1 VQLRI
6 ALAPDRVSCEAVRV
20 SDAYI
25 GMAGWVYPP
34 WRGTFYPSGL
44 RQADE
49 LAHASTRVTS
59 IEINSS
65 FYATPKPASW
75 AAWRDAVPEGF
86 VFSVKAHRYLAVVK
100 RLRDPGEPVDRFL
113 SSGVLDLGAKLG
125 PILWQ
130 LPADLPYDADAVAG
144 FLAALER
151 HPQRFAL
158 EVRHPSFDDPRFRAQ
173 AEKAGVAVVLGDT
186 ANGWPV
192 LDWPTADFAYARL
205 HGDVDRYPDGYDS
218 TGIERW
224 AAWTRAQLAAGRD
237 AYVYCLTENKLR
249 SPRDAQALIAAL

>member
-1 VQLRI
+1 MAR
-6 ALAPDRVSCEAVRV
+6 
-20 SDAYI
+20 AYV

-34 WRGTFYPSGL
+34 WRGTFYPRGL
-44 RQADE
+44 RQAEE

-75 AAWRDAVPEGF
+75 AAWRDAAPDDF
-86 VFSVKAHRYLAVVK
+86 VFSVKAHRYLTVVK
-100 RLRDPGEPVDRFL
+100 RLRDPGEPVDRFFA
-113 SSGVLDLGAKLG
+113 SGVLDLGVKLG

-144 FLAALER
+144 FLAALRR

-173 AEKAGVAVVLGDT
+173 AEKAEVAVVLGDT
-186 ANGWPV
+186 GNGWPV

-205 HGDVDRYPDGYDS
+205 HGDVDRYPDGYD
-218 TGIERW
+218 TEGIERW
-224 AAWTRAQLAAGRD
+224 AAWTSAQLAAGRD
-237 AYVYCLTENKLR
+237 AYVYCLTENKLH